1 VVKSFAIKFSND
13 TFGIGFNAFMKKAV
27 WIILG
32 YSLCLVGLA
41 QNTATI
47 KGIIQQ
53 TNTREVIPFASISIK
68 EKTIGTTSDNN
79 GFFSITKLPAGKL
92 TVVVSAVGFETWVQE
107 VQLNE
112 GQILQ
117 VKPLLQNK
125 TTVIKDYEFS
135 ADRIQEKREN
145 TGVSVIKISPEEMKR
160 MPSYGGEAD
169 VAQMM
174 QIIPGVITTGDQ
186 GGQLFIRGGPPVQ
199 NKVLMDGAVIYNP
212 FHSIGF
218 FSVFDT
224 DVLSN
229 MDVYAGG
236 FSAEYGGRIS
246 SIMDLSTRD
255 GNRTRFSGRTNI
267 NTFTGK
273 VLLEGPMGRLKDG
286 AANATFLLSAKG
298 SFLKQSSQLFY
309 PYADSIGLPFN
320 FFDGYG
326 KMTLYVGD
334 NGSKLNFFGFG
345 HNDWVTFN
353 KSSDLQWKSAGG
365 GANFFIIPGEA
376 NVNIDGVFSYSNYE
390 IGLNEAVSPP
400 RKSVINGFNFNVNFH
415 QYYGTNRL
423 TYGIEA
429 SGFTTDF
436 NYTNGQYRQII
447 QKDNTTEFALFT
459 RYKFMV
465 GRFIFDPSFRLHYY
479 ASLAEVSPE
488 PRLSIKFNVAEHFR
502 LKMAGG
508 LYSQNLI
515 AANSDR
521 DVVNLFYGFLSAGN
535 IGLPKDFKDESVQ
548 SDLQKAGHA
557 IFGVEFELFKNI
569 EFNIEGYYMDF
580 YQLISMNRD
589 KLYEDN
595 AGNAAVP
602 DYQKKDLIRE
612 RGWSAGLDVLVK
624 AEIKNLYLWVGY
636 SLMAL
641 ERSDEVRDY
650 VPHFDRRHNMNI
662 VASYQ
667 FGKNKSWEVNARWNF
682 GTGFPFTQTQ
692 GFYENL
698 GFNGNIN
705 GDYTGQNGD
714 LGIEL
719 GQINLG
725 RLPNY
730 HRLDF
735 NIKRRFDLSA
745 HSKLEINAGAT
756 NVYNRNNIFYIDRIT
771 FNRVDQLPIIPTLG
785 LNFTF

>member
-1 VVKSFAIKFSND
+1 MRKALGLFI
-13 TFGIGFNAFMKKAV
+13 GIG
-27 WIILG
+27 L
-32 YSLCLVGLA
+32 SLASFA
-41 QNTATI
+41 QNTATL

-53 TNTREVIPFASISIK
+53 TSSREAIPFASVAIK
-68 EKTIGTTSDNN
+68 EKTIGTTSDAN
-79 GFFSITKLPAGKL
+79 GFFSITKLPAGKF
-92 TVVVSAVGFETWVQE
+92 TVVVSAVGYEVWVQE
-107 VQLNE
+107 VQLTE

-117 VKPLLQNK
+117 VKPLLKNK
-125 TTVIKDYEFS
+125 TTLIKDYEYT

-174 QIIPGVITTGDQ
+174 QIIPGVTTTGDQ

-255 GNRTRFSGRTNI
+255 GNRARFSGRTNI
-267 NTFTGK
+267 NSFTGK

-286 AANATFLLSAKG
+286 AANATFLVSAKG
-298 SFLKQSSQLFY
+298 SFLKQSSQAFY
-309 PYADSIGLPFN
+309 PYADSLGLPFN

-334 NGSKLNFFGFG
+334 NGSKLNFFGFA

-353 KSSDLQWKSAGG
+353 QNSDLQWKSGGG
-365 GANFFIIPGEA
+365 GANFFLIPGDA

-390 IGLNEAVSPP
+390 IGLNETVSPP
-400 RKSVINGFNFNVNFH
+400 RRSVVNGFNFNVNFH

-436 NYTNGQYRQII
+436 SYTNGQYREVA
-447 QKDNTTEFALFT
+447 QKDNTTEFALFA
-459 RYKFMV
+459 RYKFTA
-465 GRFIFDPSFRLHYY
+465 GRFIIDPSFRLHYY

-488 PRLSIKFNVAEHFR
+488 PRLSIKYNVTEHFR

-535 IGLPKDFKDESVQ
+535 IGLSDDFQGENVQ
-548 SDLQKAGHA
+548 SDLQKARHA
-557 IFGVEFELFKNI
+557 IFGAEFELFKNI

-580 YQLISMNRD
+580 FQLISMNRD
-589 KLYEDN
+589 KLYEDSP
-595 AGNAAVP
+595 GNSAIP

-612 RGWSAGLDVLVK
+612 SGWSAGLDVLVK

-650 VPHFDRRHNMNI
+650 VPHFDRRHNMNV

-667 FGKNKSWEVNARWNF
+667 FGKNKTWEINARWNF

-698 GFNGNIN
+698 GFNENIN
-705 GDYTGQNGD
+705 GDYTGQNGE
-714 LGIEL
+714 LGVEL
-719 GQINLG
+719 GQLNQG

-735 NIKRRFDLSA
+735 NVKRRFILGENT
-745 HSKLEINAGAT
+745 KLEVNVGAT

-771 FNRVDQLPIIPTLG
+771 FNRVDQLPIIPTIG
-785 LNFTF
+785 LNFSF

>member
-1 VVKSFAIKFSND
+1 MKHAVWFFIGWCLSLSSFAQN
-13 TFGIGFNAFMKKAV
+13 
-27 WIILG
+27 
-32 YSLCLVGLA
+32 LA
-41 QNTATI
+41 TV
-47 KGIIQQ
+47 KGIVQQ
-53 TNTREVIPFASISIK
+53 SNTREAIPFASISIK
-68 EKTIGTTSDNN
+68 EKSIGTTSDNN
-79 GFFSITKLPAGKL
+79 GFFSITKLPAGKYTL
-92 TVVVSAVGFETWVQE
+92 IISAIGFETWSQE
-107 VQLNE
+107 IQLNPD
-112 GQILQ
+112 QILQ
-117 VKPLLQNK
+117 VRPMLGNK
-125 TTVIKDYEFS
+125 TMVIKGFNYT

-199 NKVLMDGAVIYNP
+199 NKMLMDGAVIYNP

-255 GNRTRFSGRTNI
+255 GNRTRLSGRANI

-273 VLLEGPMGRLKDG
+273 LMLEGPMGRLKDG
-286 AANATFLLSAKG
+286 AANATFLLSGKG
-298 SFLKQSSQLFY
+298 SFLKQSSQVFY

-326 KMTLYVGD
+326 KMTLYVGN
-334 NGSKLNFFGFG
+334 NGSKLNFFGFS

-353 KSSDLQWKSAGG
+353 ETSDLQWKSGGG

-390 IGLNEAVSPP
+390 IGLTESVTQP
-400 RKSVINGFNFNVNFH
+400 RSSSINGFNFNVNFH

-423 TYGIEA
+423 TYGVEA
-429 SGFTTDF
+429 SGFQTNFD
-436 NYTNGQYRQII
+436 YVNGQFREI
-447 QKDNTTEFALFT
+447 QQQDNTTEFAAFT

-465 GRFIFDPSFRLHYY
+465 GRFIFDPSFRIHYY
-479 ASLAEVSPE
+479 ASMSEVSPE
-488 PRLSIKFNVAEHFR
+488 PRLSIKYNISEHFR

-508 LYSQNLI
+508 WYSQNLI

-521 DVVNLFYGFLSAGN
+521 DVVNLFYGFLSAGGS
-535 IGLPKDFKDESVQ
+535 IGLSDNFQGEQLQ
-548 SDLQKAGHA
+548 SDLQKARHA
-557 IFGVEFELFKNI
+557 IFGAEFELFKNI
-569 EFNIEGYYMDF
+569 EFNVEGYYMDF
-580 YQLISMNRD
+580 FQLISMNRD
-589 KLYEDN
+589 KLYEDTP
-595 AGNAAVP
+595 GNSAIP

-612 RGWSAGLDVLVK
+612 TGWSAGLDVLVK

-641 ERSDEVRDY
+641 ERSDDVRDY
-650 VPHFDRRHNMNI
+650 VPHFDRRHNMNV

-667 FGKNKSWEVNARWNF
+667 FGKNKQWEINARWNF

-692 GFYENL
+692 GFYENV
-698 GFNGNIN
+698 GFDGNIN
-705 GDYTGQNGD
+705 GDYTSQNGE
-714 LGIEL
+714 LGVEL
-719 GQINLG
+719 GQLNLG

-730 HRLDF
+730 HRLDI
-735 NIKRRFDLSA
+735 NIKRRFNLGENT
-745 HSKLEINAGAT
+745 KLEANIGAT
-756 NVYNRNNIFYIDRIT
+756 NVYNRNNIFYVDRIT
-771 FNRVDQLPIIPTLG
+771 FNRVDQLPIIPTVG
-785 LNFTF
+785 LNFAF

>member
-1 VVKSFAIKFSND
+1 
-13 TFGIGFNAFMKKAV
+13 MKKAV
-27 WIILG
+27 WILLG
-32 YSLCLVGLA
+32 LSLNLVGLA

-53 TNTREVIPFASISIK
+53 TNTREAIPFASVTIK

-79 GFFSITKLPAGKL
+79 GFFSITKLPAGKFTL
-92 TVVVSAVGFETWVQE
+92 IVSAVGFETWVQE

-125 TTVIKDYEFS
+125 TTVIKDFDFS

-273 VLLEGPMGRLKDG
+273 VMLEGPMGRLKDG

-334 NGSKLNFFGFG
+334 NGSKLNFFGFA
-345 HNDWVTFN
+345 HNDWVNFN
-353 KSSDLQWKSAGG
+353 ENSDLQWKSGGG

-390 IGLNEAVSPP
+390 IGLNESVSPP

-488 PRLSIKFNVAEHFR
+488 PRLSIKFNVSEHFR

-535 IGLPKDFKDESVQ
+535 IGLPKDFKGEAVQ
-548 SDLQKAGHA
+548 SDLQKARHA
-557 IFGVEFELFKNI
+557 IFGAEFELFKNV

-595 AGNAAVP
+595 PGNSAVP

-624 AEIKNLYLWVGY
+624 AEIKNLYVWVGY

-650 VPHFDRRHNMNI
+650 VPHFDRRHNMNF

-719 GQINLG
+719 GPLNLG

-730 HRLDF
+730 HRLDI
-735 NIKRRFDLSA
+735 NIKRRFILTENA
-745 HSKLEINAGAT
+745 KLEINAGAT